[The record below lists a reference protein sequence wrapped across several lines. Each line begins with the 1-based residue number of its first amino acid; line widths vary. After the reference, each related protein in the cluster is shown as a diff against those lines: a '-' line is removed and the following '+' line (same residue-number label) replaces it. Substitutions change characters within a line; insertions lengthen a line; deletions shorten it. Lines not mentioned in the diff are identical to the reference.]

1 MELDF
6 TGLEK
11 LSHRSPQDGLLEG
24 GQGRYTPKREK
35 PAEGLIRATE
45 GIGKL
50 QREAD
55 RRKEETERNLEVY
68 RTYQSNIKA
77 AGQLRAEIL
86 KGAKNGESVYT
97 LFLKAAKAI
106 SCMTGNTLFY
116 KQLEG
121 DIKTIYGEGLL
132 EPAPLEMEIEAIKD
146 RLQLLRS
153 AKTRAGTTGESQSRI
168 EAAIAAHEQR
178 KDQLQALYMNRSER
192 GKALTAKIN
201 MK

>member
-6 TGLEK
+6 TGLKK
-11 LSHRSPQDGLLEG
+11 LSHRSPQDELLEG
-24 GQGRYTPKREK
+24 GQGRNTPEREM

-86 KGAKNGESVYT
+86 KGAKNGESIYT

-106 SCMTGNTLFY
+106 SLMTSDSLFY
-116 KQLEG
+116 SQLQD
-121 DIKTIYGEGLL
+121 DITAIYGAGLL
-132 EPAPLEMEIEAIKD
+132 ETIPLQMELTATQERLQRLREAETREPQSRNIQAAIK
-146 RLQLLRS
+146 
-153 AKTRAGTTGESQSRI
+153 
-168 EAAIAAHEQR
+168 AHEQR
-178 KDQLQALYMNRSER
+178 AGELQNLIQRNER
-192 GKALTAKIN
+192 ESTTA
-201 MK
+201 